1 MFVFFL
7 TKGLGGSVKEEI
19 ELNKQSAKKL
29 HKLIIRKFE
38 KPKLCSSFIDSIW
51 QAYLAYMQLLNK
63 FNKRIYFYC
72 VVIDIYSNY
81 VLVIPLKD
89 KRRYHNY

>member
-38 KPKLCSSFIDSIW
+38 KPKLCLLFIGSIW
-51 QAYLAYMQLLNK
+51 
-63 FNKRIYFYC
+63 
-72 VVIDIYSNY
+72 
-81 VLVIPLKD
+81 
-89 KRRYHNY
+89 